1 MVDIIVEKVFKQS
14 VFTWGAANLV
24 KHGDTRTAYLTAIK
38 AADAGNMEPL
48 IKFARS

>member
-1 MVDIIVEKVFKQS
+1 MADIIAEKVFKHP

-24 KHGDTRTAYLTAIK
+24 RGSDARAAYLSAIEQ
-38 AADAGNMEPL
+38 ADKGDIEPL